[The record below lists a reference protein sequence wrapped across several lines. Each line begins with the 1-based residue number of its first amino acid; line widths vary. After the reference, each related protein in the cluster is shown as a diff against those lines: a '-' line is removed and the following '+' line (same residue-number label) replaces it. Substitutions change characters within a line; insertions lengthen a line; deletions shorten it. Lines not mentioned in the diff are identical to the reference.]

1 MLRNLVSVVMKH
13 SIKSNID
20 SIIKTPLSN
29 ISTTTTTTTAAA
41 NTGLVDL
48 VFRDVSLGF
57 IIY

>member
-1 MLRNLVSVVMKH
+1 MPRNLVSVVMKH

-29 ISTTTTTTTAAA
+29 ISTTTTTAAAA

-57 IIY
+57 IID

>member
-1 MLRNLVSVVMKH
+1 MSRNLVSVVMKH

-29 ISTTTTTTTAAA
+29 ISTTTTTTAAA

-57 IIY
+57 IID